1 MERPVVFTAPVF
13 CYFLEYGTIIVHEY
27 VDEFRESRSMKNGM
41 FDGKEIFSEVLS
53 ETRIGLWR
61 IQLDEGKEP
70 RMYADATMLEL
81 LGIEETPTPEECY
94 QAWYSRIEEPYYEMV
109 ENSLA
114 RMMNNEHAEVSYA
127 WNHPVMGR
135 IFVRCGGIEER
146 DYEAGH
152 SFRGYHQDISQ
163 TVMLV
168 QERKMLKEYN
178 TMFLESLKKLYFAV
192 GMVNMADGR
201 ITVLKKPGDVS
212 LDTGSAMQLDELI
225 ASISTLFPEQER
237 ERIKQDFSIETFRK
251 KWKKGNAQ
259 FMGEYRRLLNGSYR
273 WMAVDA
279 YFMKREG
286 EADLALV
293 TIQDIHDRKQM
304 EEQNEELQSIYKFT
318 VQNEYDCVAITDLR
332 TQRCRMQPSQRFGG
346 DGGFIEGEER
356 IINEV
361 FLDFFVGKEDRE
373 EFQKETAVAN
383 ILEHLRAGEKVFYTY
398 FQSPAERG
406 GRHKEFT
413 ARFYNEEKT
422 KLFTCVRDIEQR
434 VYVENK
440 SREVLIEA
448 FQTANSANE
457 AKSEFLS
464 KMSHDIRTPMN
475 AIIGMTEIAERNVDN
490 PKKVEE
496 CLGKINIANQHLMSL
511 INEVLDM
518 SSIESGKVDLALR
531 EFNMLVFMDGVRSMM
546 SQQAEEKALD
556 FTVEAKN
563 IKHPQ
568 VAGDFVRL
576 QKIAI
581 NIISNAIKY
590 THRGGRVHAVLE
602 EIPSAHRDYAGF
614 HLTVEDNGIGMSSEF
629 QEKIF
634 EPFSRES
641 TVVNR
646 VEGTGL
652 GLSIVKNIVQ
662 MMKGNI
668 TVKSQPG
675 EGTTICVTV
684 YIKVADGKEADKQP
698 ENQKDYENIFHGEK
712 VMVVEDND
720 LNIEIAQE
728 ILHMLGVCPVVAL
741 NGQEAVDKYLEDEDG
756 TYAMILMDIQ
766 MPVMDGYQAAQA
778 IRNTGKK
785 DAGTI
790 PIIAMMANAFAED
803 VNKAAECGMN
813 GHVAKPI
820 VIGKLVEEMSK
831 WL

>member
-1 MERPVVFTAPVF
+1 
-13 CYFLEYGTIIVHEY
+13 
-27 VDEFRESRSMKNGM
+27 MKNGM
-41 FDGKEIFSEVLS
+41 FDGKEIFNEVLS

-61 IQLDEGKEP
+61 IQIDENREP

-81 LGIEETPTPEECY
+81 LGIEEVPTPEECY
-94 QAWYSRIEEPYYEMV
+94 RAWYDRIEAPYYQMV
-109 ENSLA
+109 ENSLT

-127 WNHPVMGR
+127 WNHPIMGR
-135 IFVRCGGIEER
+135 IFVRCGGILESGYK
-146 DYEAGH
+146 DGH

-192 GMVNMADGR
+192 GMVNMEDGR
-201 ITVLKKPGDVS
+201 ITVLKKASDVHV
-212 LDTGSAMQLDELI
+212 DTRNVVRLDELV
-225 ASISTLFPEQER
+225 ASISVMFHEQDQER
-237 ERIKQDFSIETFRK
+237 IRKDISIDSFRK

-293 TIQDIHDRKQM
+293 TIQDIHERKKI
-304 EEQNEELQSIYKFT
+304 EEQNEELQAIYRFT
-318 VQNEYDCVAITDLR
+318 VQNEYDCVAITDIQ
-332 TQRCRMQPSQRFGG
+332 TQRCRMQPSERYGG

-361 FLDFFVGKEDRE
+361 FLDFFVGEEDKDRFQRE
-373 EFQKETAVAN
+373 TTLEN
-383 ILEHLRAGEKVFYTY
+383 ILEYLAGGENVFYTY
-398 FQSPAERG
+398 FKSPEDKG

-440 SREVLIEA
+440 SREALIEA

-475 AIIGMTEIAERNVDN
+475 AIIGMTEIAGRNLDN
-490 PKKVEE
+490 PKKVGE
-496 CLGKINIANQHLMSL
+496 CLSKINIANQHLMSL

-518 SSIESGKVDLALR
+518 SSIESGKVDLAYR
-531 EFNMLVFMDGVRSMM
+531 EFNIFAFMDGVESIM
-546 SQQAEEKALD
+546 SQQAEEKGLD
-556 FTVEAKN
+556 FIVESKN
-563 IKHPQ
+563 IIHPQ
-568 VAGDFVRL
+568 VMGDFVRL

-590 THRGGRVHAVLE
+590 THQGGRVRAVLE
-602 EIPSAHRDYAGF
+602 EIPSAHREYAGF
-614 HLTVEDNGIGMSSEF
+614 YFTVEDNGIGMSKEF
-629 QEKIF
+629 QEKLF

-662 MMKGNI
+662 MMKGTI
-668 TVKSQPG
+668 TVKSRPG
-675 EGTTICVTV
+675 EGTVFSVTV
-684 YIKVADGKEADKQP
+684 YIKIADGEEMEKQA
-698 ENQKDYENIFHGEK
+698 EEKKNYEHIFHGEK
-712 VMVVEDND
+712 VMLVEDND
-720 LNIEIAQE
+720 LNIEIAEE
-728 ILHMLGVCPVVAL
+728 ILKMLGVSPVVSC
-741 NGQEAVDKYLEDEDG
+741 NGREAVEKYLKEDAG
-756 TYAMILMDIQ
+756 SYAMILMDIQ

-778 IRNTGKK
+778 IRNTGKA
-785 DAGTI
+785 DAKTI
-790 PIIAMMANAFAED
+790 PIVAMTANAFAQD

-820 VIGKLVEEMSK
+820 EIGKLVDEMSK

>member
-1 MERPVVFTAPVF
+1 
-13 CYFLEYGTIIVHEY
+13 
-27 VDEFRESRSMKNGM
+27 MKNGM
-41 FDGKEIFSEVLS
+41 FDGKEIFNEVLS

-61 IQLDEGKEP
+61 IQIDEGKEP
-70 RMYADATMLEL
+70 RMYADVTMLEL
-81 LGIEETPTPEECY
+81 LGINEIPTPEACY
-94 QAWYSRIEEPYYEMV
+94 QAWYERIEKHCCPMV
-109 ENSLA
+109 ENALS
-114 RMMNNEHAEVSYA
+114 RMKNNEHAEVSYA

-135 IFVRCGGIEER
+135 IFVRCGGIRENGYR
-146 DYEAGH
+146 NGY

-192 GMVNMADGR
+192 GMVNMEDGG
-201 ITVLKKPGDVS
+201 ITVLKNAGD
-212 LDTGSAMQLDELI
+212 LPMDAGNAMSLDEL
-225 ASISTLFPEQER
+225 AVSLLPLFHEQDR
-237 ERIKQDFSIETFRK
+237 ERIRNDFCIDSFRK
-251 KWKKGNAQ
+251 RWKKGSAQ

-279 YFMKREG
+279 YFMRREG

-293 TIQDIHDRKQM
+293 TIQDIHDRKKM

-318 VQNEYDCVAITDLR
+318 VQNEYDCVAITDLE
-332 TQRCRMQPSQRFGG
+332 TQRCRMQPSVRFGG
-346 DGGFIEGEER
+346 DGGFIEGEES

-361 FLDFFVGKEDRE
+361 FLDFFVGEEDRE
-373 EFQKETAVAN
+373 RFQKKTAADN
-383 ILEHLRAGEKVFYTY
+383 ILKHLESGENVFYTY
-398 FQSPAERG
+398 FKSPRERG

-413 ARFYNEEKT
+413 ARFYNESKT

-434 VYVENK
+434 IYVEKK
-440 SREVLIEA
+440 SREALLEA

-475 AIIGMTEIAERNVDN
+475 AIIGMTEIAGRNLDN
-490 PKKVEE
+490 PEKVGK
-496 CLGKINIANQHLMSL
+496 CLGKIQIANQHLMSL

-531 EFNMLVFMDGVRSMM
+531 EFNIFVFMDGIQSMM
-546 SQQAEEKALD
+546 SQQAEEKELD
-556 FTVEAKN
+556 FAVETKN
-563 IKHPQ
+563 VVHPQ
-568 VAGDFVRL
+568 LTGDFVRL
-576 QKIAI
+576 QKIGI

-590 THRGGRVHAVLE
+590 TPRGGRVRAVLE
-602 EIPSAHRDYAGF
+602 EIPSAHREYAGF
-614 HLTVEDNGIGMSSEF
+614 RLIVEDNGIGMSKEF
-629 QEKIF
+629 QKKIF

-668 TVKSQPG
+668 TVESQPG
-675 EGTTICVTV
+675 KGTVFCVTV
-684 YIKVADGKEADKQP
+684 YIKIAEEAGGDRQP
-698 ENQKDYENIFHGEK
+698 EEEKHYENIYHGEK
-712 VMVVEDND
+712 VMLVEDNE

-728 ILHMLGVCPVVAL
+728 ILRMLGVFPVVFC
-741 NGQEAVDKYLEDEDG
+741 NGKEAVEAYQKDAAG

-778 IRNTGKK
+778 IRGSNKK
-785 DAGTI
+785 DAAKI
-790 PIIAMMANAFAED
+790 PIIAMTANAFAQD
-803 VNKAAECGMN
+803 VNKAAACGMN

-820 VIGKLVEEMSK
+820 EIGKLVEEMDK
-831 WL
+831 WLLQEE

>member
-1 MERPVVFTAPVF
+1 M
-13 CYFLEYGTIIVHEY
+13 
-27 VDEFRESRSMKNGM
+27 
-41 FDGKEIFSEVLS
+41 
-53 ETRIGLWR
+53 
-61 IQLDEGKEP
+61 
-70 RMYADATMLEL
+70 
-81 LGIEETPTPEECY
+81 
-94 QAWYSRIEEPYYEMV
+94 
-109 ENSLA
+109 
-114 RMMNNEHAEVSYA
+114 
-127 WNHPVMGR
+127 
-135 IFVRCGGIEER
+135 
-146 DYEAGH
+146 
-152 SFRGYHQDISQ
+152 
-163 TVMLV
+163 
-168 QERKMLKEYN
+168 
-178 TMFLESLKKLYFAV
+178 
-192 GMVNMADGR
+192 
-201 ITVLKKPGDVS
+201 
-212 LDTGSAMQLDELI
+212 
-225 ASISTLFPEQER
+225 
-237 ERIKQDFSIETFRK
+237 
-251 KWKKGNAQ
+251 
-259 FMGEYRRLLNGSYR
+259 
-273 WMAVDA
+273 
-279 YFMKREG
+279 
-286 EADLALV
+286 
-293 TIQDIHDRKQM
+293 
-304 EEQNEELQSIYKFT
+304 
-318 VQNEYDCVAITDLR
+318 
-332 TQRCRMQPSQRFGG
+332 
-346 DGGFIEGEER
+346 
-356 IINEV
+356 
-361 FLDFFVGKEDRE
+361 
-373 EFQKETAVAN
+373 
-383 ILEHLRAGEKVFYTY
+383 
-398 FQSPAERG
+398 
-406 GRHKEFT
+406 
-413 ARFYNEEKT
+413 
-422 KLFTCVRDIEQR
+422 
-434 VYVENK
+434 
-440 SREVLIEA
+440 
-448 FQTANSANE
+448 
-457 AKSEFLS
+457 
-464 KMSHDIRTPMN
+464 
-475 AIIGMTEIAERNVDN
+475 
-490 PKKVEE
+490 EE

-728 ILHMLGVCPVVAL
+728 ILHMLGVCPVVAF

-790 PIIAMMANAFAED
+790 PIIAMTANAFAED